1 MAYDAT
7 KMADWQI
14 AEAAEGQ
21 MKSIWQLGD
30 EMGLKKDE
38 IIPYGRIGRVD
49 FMKIIDRL
57 KDKPDGKYIEVTA
70 ITPTPLGEGKTTVS
84 MGLVEGMGKRG
95 WSVCGAIR
103 QPSGGPTM
111 NIKGSAAGGGNA
123 QAIPLTEFSLGLTG
137 DINNIMNAHNLS
149 MVALTSRMQH
159 ERNYSDAELAKRKL
173 RRLDVDPKNVQTGWV
188 MDFCAQSLRNMVIGL
203 GGKMDGFLMQSR
215 FDIAVSSEVMAI
227 LAIVRDLA
235 DLRERLGKITMAYDR
250 SGKPVTTDDLEVGGA
265 MTAFMRESINP
276 SLLQTVEGQP
286 VFVHAGPFAN
296 IAVGQS
302 SIIADRVALKLF
314 DYNITESGFAADIGF
329 EKFWNVKSRISG
341 LKPNVSVLTTT
352 IRALKMHGGGP
363 KVSPGLPLPE
373 EYKKENLGLLEKGA
387 ANMVHH
393 IKTIKQSGMKP
404 VVCIN
409 WFHTDTKDEVALL
422 RRLAEA
428 EGARVAVSTHWLNGG
443 DGALELA
450 DAVHDACEEKSD
462 FKFLYPLEMPLRQRV
477 EMVAKN
483 VYGADGVSW
492 TPEAEAKAKAFEAD
506 PGEERLL
513 YYDGKDPL
521 EPFPQS
527 RYERGAQGLDPA
539 CSGRA
544 RLLGSAFSLPCDR
557 HDHPYARYRVRSGV
571 QEDRRRYEDRQGY
584 GSFLESIA
592 WGRGHEPTAP
602 YPSFSDLFVEKG
614 ESLMLICSAALLRLE
629 MMCGSFSSLIDEV
642 KPTTQMAATGKWPE

>member
-1 MAYDAT
+1 MPYDAT

-14 AEAAEGQ
+14 SEAAEEK
-21 MKSIWQLGD
+21 MKSVWQLGD

-38 IIPYGRIGRVD
+38 VIGYGRIGRVD
-49 FMKIIDRL
+49 FMKIINRL
-57 KDKPDGKYIEVTA
+57 KDKKDGKYIEVTA

-111 NIKGSAAGGGNA
+111 NVKGSAAGGGNA
-123 QAIPLTEFSLGLTG
+123 QAIPLTEFSLGLAG
-137 DINNIMNAHNLS
+137 DINNIMNAHNLA
-149 MVALTSRMQH
+149 MVALTARMQH

-173 RRLDVDPKNVQTGWV
+173 KRLDVDPKNVQMGWI

-203 GGKMDGFLMQSR
+203 GGKMDGYLMQSR

-227 LAIVRDLA
+227 LAIVRDLK
-235 DLRERLGKITMAYDR
+235 DLRERLGKITVAYDK
-250 SGKPVTTDDLEVGGA
+250 SGKPVTCEDLECAGA
-265 MTAFMRESINP
+265 MTAWMRESINP
-276 SLLQTVEGQP
+276 VLLQTVEGQP

-302 SIIADRVALKLF
+302 SIIADRIALKLF
-314 DYNITESGFAADIGF
+314 DYDVTESGFAADIGF
-329 EKFWNVKSRISG
+329 EKFWNVKSRNSG

-363 KVSPGLPLPE
+363 RVAPGLPLPE

-387 ANMVHH
+387 ANMIHH
-393 IKTIKQSGMKP
+393 LKTIKQSGMKP

-409 WFHTDTKDEVALL
+409 WFHTDTKDEIALL

-462 FKFLYPLEMPLRQRV
+462 FKFLYPLDMPLRQRV
-477 EMVAKN
+477 EAIAKN
-483 VYGADGVSW
+483 VYGADGVSMG
-492 TPEAEAKAKAFEAD
+492 ARCR
-506 PGEERLL
+506 GEGKSLRGRPRQERLL
-513 YYDGKDPL
+513 YHDGENAPESHPRS
-521 EPFPQS
+521 EP
-527 RYERGAQGLDPA
+527 ERRAQGM
-539 CSGRA
+539 G
-544 RLLGSAFSLPCDR
+544 
-557 HDHPYARYRVRSGV
+557 
-571 QEDRRRYEDRQGY
+571 
-584 GSFLESIA
+584 
-592 WGRGHEPTAP
+592 
-602 YPSFSDLFVEKG
+602 
-614 ESLMLICSAALLRLE
+614 AA
-629 MMCGSFSSLIDEV
+629 G
-642 KPTTQMAATGKWPE
+642 